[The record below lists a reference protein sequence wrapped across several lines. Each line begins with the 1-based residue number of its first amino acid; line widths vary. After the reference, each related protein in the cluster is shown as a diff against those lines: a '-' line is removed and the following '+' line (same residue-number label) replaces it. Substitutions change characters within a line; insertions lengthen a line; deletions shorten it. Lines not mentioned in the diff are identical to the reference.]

1 MVQPYRY
8 PHFKKNEIEK
18 IVKQLLVV
26 GVIHPCNS
34 TYVATVLLVKKH
46 DRSWRMCIDYRVLNK
61 IMVKDKFSIPM
72 IDELLDELTKAQHFM
87 KLDLRSSYY

>member
-1 MVQPYRY
+1 
-8 PHFKKNEIEK
+8 
-18 IVKQLLVV
+18 
-26 GVIHPCNS
+26 
-34 TYVATVLLVKKH
+34 
-46 DRSWRMCIDYRVLNK
+46 MCIDYRVLNK